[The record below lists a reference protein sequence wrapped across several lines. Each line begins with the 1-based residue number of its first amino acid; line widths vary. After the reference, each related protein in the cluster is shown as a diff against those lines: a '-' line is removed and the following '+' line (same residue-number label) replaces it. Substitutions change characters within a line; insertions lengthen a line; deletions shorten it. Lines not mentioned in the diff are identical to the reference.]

1 MTRAFLLFIGLCF
14 TGLLLPIAYAAEEA
28 RFKTDPTA
36 PIEINADRLDIY
48 RHEARAIFLGNVV
61 AIQGAMKMTSH
72 KALLHANQ
80 AGDRL
85 ETIRAEG
92 DVNLISENGSQA
104 TGDWAEHNVA
114 AQKLILGGQ
123 VVTLTENGS
132 KLRGTQLS
140 IDMITGKALLVSADE
155 RAKGGNRVRGL
166 LNIGEEGGEGVGEK
180 ASEEAEK

>member
-1 MTRAFLLFIGLCF
+1 MTRAFLLFIGLSF
-14 TGLLLPIAYAAEEA
+14 IGLLSPIAYAAEEA

-85 ETIRAEG
+85 KTIRAEG

-104 TGDWAEHNVA
+104 TGDWAEHNVE
-114 AQKLILGGQ
+114 AQELILGGQ
-123 VVTLTENGS
+123 MVTLTENGS
-132 KLRGTQLS
+132 RLRGTQLFV
-140 IDMITGKALLVSADE
+140 DMQTGKARLVSADE
-155 RAKGGNRVRGL
+155 QTKGGNRVRGL
-166 LNIGEEGGEGVGEK
+166 LNIGGEGGEESG
-180 ASEEAEK
+180 EEAEK

>member
-14 TGLLLPIAYAAEEA
+14 TGLLSPIAYAAEEA

-48 RHEARAIFLGNVV
+48 RNESRAIFLGNVV

-72 KALLHANQ
+72 KAMLHANQ
-80 AGDRL
+80 TGDRL

-155 RAKGGNRVRGL
+155 RVNGTNRVRGL
-166 LNIGEEGGEGVGEK
+166 LNIGEEGGEGVGE
-180 ASEEAEK
+180 EAEK